1 VIRKL
6 LSVLVVAADERDADF
21 ATRVLEERG
30 DSVTVAPSVPDA
42 VTRLGRGDVDVA
54 LVSLSL
60 PHGDGLA
67 LVHHLRALYPTVD
80 VIVMTTPQDLED
92 SSHAM
97 ALGVLQTVLRP
108 LTGDALLVA
117 VDRARERRMLID
129 QRQRLDAEARSGR
142 KRTATYARCAAF
154 IAETDGEIVAARILE
169 ACAQELLLTDGAL
182 YLPPFPGSR
191 TFARAASHGEVSA
204 LPPGLDQE
212 ALEQFD
218 PTEIVAVQGGRIQIA
233 FLGPTELAGAAILLP
248 AKKLTSE
255 QEEALG
261 VIASLGTAALEAA
274 RKVDAIARTGIK
286 DPETSAYTF
295 AYFGDVAGREID
307 RAARHGRRFS
317 LVTLSMEGMSELGE
331 ASPKAQRR
339 ARKILTEAVLAAVRD
354 SDVVARVE
362 DDELYLLLPET
373 ALLGVL
379 GARHRIEARFA
390 EQTELH
396 ALVAA
401 ELPDA
406 ATPMLTFGV
415 AVYPFDG
422 TDLGT
427 LLRRSR
433 QRGEQSRNGPWRR
446 LGLGDQPLFEA
457 LDRLMGTEDDVA
469 VRPGGGVSLHGD
481 LTAAHDEGA
490 HHAILPASI
499 LPRLSRHLVAD
510 ARRAGIAGVVYAAGD
525 ERMGDALIDELAE
538 GGARAPLRGWVL
550 RSRDQP
556 APAVE
561 GAPAARTLAVPGADL
576 EGRVLL
582 LSLTEL
588 GGYVLSARRLR
599 SRRLKEPTMLVYH
612 ASDLD
617 MADGLVTALQRN
629 YHLQPEVG
637 Q

>member
-1 VIRKL
+1 MIRKL
-6 LSVLVVAADERDADF
+6 LSVLVVAADERDASF

-30 DSVTVAPSVPDA
+30 DQVTVAPSVPDA
-42 VTRLGRGDVDVA
+42 VSRLGRGDIDVA

-80 VIVMTTPQDLED
+80 VIVMTTPQDLEE

-129 QRQRLDAEARSGR
+129 QRERLDAEARSSR
-142 KRTATYARCAAF
+142 LRTATYARCAAF
-154 IAETDGEIVAARILE
+154 IAETDRTIIAERILG
-169 ACAQELLLTDGAL
+169 ACAQELPLASGAL
-182 YLPPFPGSR
+182 YLPAFLGSR
-191 TFARAASHGEVSA
+191 SFPRAATHQGGAGLPSA
-204 LPPGLDQE
+204 LDQAALDD
-212 ALEQFD
+212 FD
-218 PTEIVAVQGGRIQIA
+218 PTEVVGLRNGCVQIA
-233 FLGPTELAGAAILLP
+233 FLGPSELAGAAILRP
-248 AKKLTSE
+248 ERGLTEE
-255 QEEALG
+255 QVQALTI
-261 VIASLGTAALEAA
+261 IASLGTASLEAA

-317 LVTLSMEGMSELGE
+317 LVTLTMEGMTELGE
-331 ASPKAQRR
+331 VQPEAQRQ
-339 ARKILTEAVLAAVRD
+339 ARRMLTDAVLAAVRD
-354 SDVVARVE
+354 SDVVARVD

-379 GARHRIEARFA
+379 GARHRIENRFA
-390 EQTELH
+390 AQKDLHGILAEHLPELGPP
-396 ALVAA
+396 A
-401 ELPDA
+401 
-406 ATPMLTFGV
+406 LTFGA

-433 QRGEQSRNGPWRR
+433 QRGEQSRRGPWRR
-446 LGLGDQPLFEA
+446 LGLSGRPLFDA
-457 LDRLMGTEDDVA
+457 LDTLMGTEDDVV
-469 VRPGGGVSLHGD
+469 VRPDGRVSLHGD

-490 HHAILPASI
+490 HHAVLPASI
-499 LPRLSRHLVAD
+499 LPRLARYLIAD
-510 ARRAGIAGVVYAAGD
+510 ARRAGVAGVIYAAGD
-525 ERMGDALIDELAE
+525 DRMGEALIEEMAE
-538 GGARAPLRGWVL
+538 DGAHSLVRGWVL
-550 RSRDQP
+550 CAAESH
-556 APAVE
+556 APTLA
-561 GAPAARTLAVPGADL
+561 GPRTLAVPGEHLAD
-576 EGRVLL
+576 RVLL
-582 LSLTEL
+582 LALTEL
-588 GGYVLSARRLR
+588 GGYVLSARHLR
-599 SRRLKEPTMLVYH
+599 SRRLGEPTMLVYH

-617 MADGLVTALQRN
+617 MADGLVSALQRM

>member
-1 VIRKL
+1 MIRKL
-6 LSVLVVAADERDADF
+6 LSVLVVAADERDATF

-30 DSVTVAPSVPDA
+30 DAVTVAASVPDA

-80 VIVMTTPQDLED
+80 VIVMTTPRDLED

-129 QRQRLDAEARSGR
+129 QRERLDAEARSGR
-142 KRTATYARCAAF
+142 MRTATYARCAAF
-154 IAETDGEIVAARILE
+154 IAETNREIVAARILE
-169 ACAQELLLTDGAL
+169 AAAQELPLLDGAL

-191 TFARAASHGEVSA
+191 SFVRAASHGDDSQ
-204 LPPGLDQE
+204 LPPGLDQHTLD
-212 ALEQFD
+212 AFD
-218 PTEIVAVQGGRIQIA
+218 PTEVVAVREGRIQIA
-233 FLGPTELAGAAILLP
+233 FLGPTELAGAAILIP
-248 AKKLTSE
+248 EHKLNTE
-255 QEEALG
+255 QEEALT
-261 VIASLGTAALEAA
+261 VIASLGTASLEAA

-317 LVTLSMEGMSELGE
+317 LVTLSMEGMTELGE
-331 ASPKAQRR
+331 AKPEAQRR
-339 ARKILTEAVLAAVRD
+339 ARKLLTEAVLAAIRD

-379 GARHRIEARFA
+379 GARHRIQARFDA
-390 EQTELH
+390 QQELH
-396 ALVAA
+396 RIVAE

-406 ATPMLTFGV
+406 PPPALTFGV

-433 QRGEQSRNGPWRR
+433 QRAEQSRNGPWRR
-446 LGLGDQPLFEA
+446 LGLSGRPLFEA
-457 LDRLMGTEDDVA
+457 LDRLMGTDDDVA
-469 VRPGGGVSLHGD
+469 VRPDGRVSLHGD
-481 LTAAHDEGA
+481 LTAAHDQGA
-490 HHAILPASI
+490 HHAILPASL

-525 ERMGDALIDELAE
+525 PRMGDALIAELAE
-538 GGARAPLRGWVL
+538 GGTRAPFRGWVL
-550 RSRDQP
+550 RSQDQP
-556 APAVE
+556 APE
-561 GAPAARTLAVPGADL
+561 LTGAPAARTLAVPGEDL

>member
-1 VIRKL
+1 MIRKV

-30 DSVTVAPSVPDA
+30 DQVTVAPSVPDA
-42 VTRLGRGDVDVA
+42 VSRLGRGDVDVA

-80 VIVMTTPQDLED
+80 VIVMTTPQDLEE

-129 QRQRLDAEARSGR
+129 QRERLDAEARSGR
-142 KRTATYARCAAF
+142 LRTATYARCAAF
-154 IAETDGEIVAARILE
+154 IAETDRTIVAERILE
-169 ACAQELLLTDGAL
+169 ACAQELPLSSAAL
-182 YLPPFPGSR
+182 YLPPFLGSR
-191 TFARAASHGEVSA
+191 TFVRAAAQAEGIG
-204 LPPGLDQE
+204 LPTSLDQ
-212 ALEQFD
+212 AAVDAFD
-218 PTEIVAVQGGRIQIA
+218 PTEVVAVRDGRIQIA
-233 FLGPTELAGAAILLP
+233 FLGPTELAGAAILRP
-248 AKKLTSE
+248 RHKLSEE
-255 QEEALG
+255 QEQALT
-261 VIASLGTAALEAA
+261 VIASLGTASLEAA

-317 LVTLSMEGMSELGE
+317 LVTLAMDGMTELGE
-331 ASPKAQRR
+331 LRPEAQRH
-339 ARKILTEAVLAAVRD
+339 ARRLLTEAVLTAVRD

-390 EQTELH
+390 AQKELH
-396 ALVAA
+396 AIMA
-401 ELPDA
+401 EHLPELGPPA
-406 ATPMLTFGV
+406 LNFGV

-433 QRGEQSRNGPWRR
+433 QRGEQSRRGPWRR
-446 LGLGDQPLFEA
+446 LGLNGRPLFDA
-457 LDRLMGTEDDVA
+457 LDTLMGTEDDVV
-469 VRPGGGVSLHGD
+469 VRPDGRVSLHGD

-490 HHAILPASI
+490 HHAVLPASI

-510 ARRAGIAGVVYAAGD
+510 ARRAGVPGVIYAAGD
-525 ERMGDALIDELAE
+525 ERMGEALIDEMGE
-538 GGARAPLRGWVL
+538 DGARSQVRGWVL
-550 RSRDQP
+550 RSADQQ
-556 APAVE
+556 ALS
-561 GAPAARTLAVPGADL
+561 PAARTLAVPGADL
-576 EGRVLL
+576 AGRILL

-588 GGYVLSARRLR
+588 GGYVLSGRRLR
-599 SRRLKEPTMLVYH
+599 SRRLAEPTMLVYH

-617 MADGLVTALQRN
+617 MADGLVSALQRT

>member
-1 VIRKL
+1 MIRKL
-6 LSVLVVAADERDADF
+6 LSVLVVAADERDASF

-129 QRQRLDAEARSGR
+129 QRERLDAEARSGR
-142 KRTATYARCAAF
+142 MRTATYARCAAF
-154 IAETDGEIVAARILE
+154 IAETDREIVAARILE
-169 ACAQELLLTDGAL
+169 ACQQELSLLDGAL
-182 YLPPFPGSR
+182 YLPPFQGAR
-191 TFARAASHGEVSA
+191 TFMRAASHGERSQ
-204 LPPGLDQE
+204 LPPSLSQE
-212 ALEQFD
+212 ALDGFD
-218 PTEIVAVQGGRIQIA
+218 PTEVVAVRDGRIQVA
-233 FLGPTELAGAAILLP
+233 FLGPMELAGAAILVP
-248 AKKLTSE
+248 EQKLSGE
-255 QEEALG
+255 QEEALT
-261 VIASLGTAALEAA
+261 VIASLGTASLEAA

-317 LVTLSMEGMSELGE
+317 LVTLSMDGMTELGE
-331 ASPKAQRR
+331 VSPEAQRI
-339 ARKILTEAVLAAVRD
+339 ARKLLTEAVLAAVRD

-390 EQTELH
+390 AQ
-396 ALVAA
+396 A
-401 ELPDA
+401 ELRRIMREQLDLSAPA
-406 ATPMLTFGV
+406 LTFGV

-433 QRGEQSRNGPWRR
+433 QRGEQSRRGPWRR
-446 LGLGDQPLFEA
+446 LGLGGRPLFEA
-457 LDRLMGTEDDVA
+457 LDMLMGTEDDVA
-469 VRPGGGVSLHGD
+469 VRPDGRISLHGD

-490 HHAILPASI
+490 HHAVLPASL

-525 ERMGDALIDELAE
+525 ERMGDALIAELAE

-550 RSRDQP
+550 RSDDQP
-556 APAVE
+556 APELA
-561 GAPAARTLAVPGADL
+561 GAPAARTLAVPGEDL

-599 SRRLKEPTMLVYH
+599 SRRLTEPTMLVYH

>member
-1 VIRKL
+1 MIRKV

-30 DSVTVAPSVPDA
+30 DQVTVAPSVPDA
-42 VTRLGRGDVDVA
+42 VSRLGRGDVDVA

-80 VIVMTTPQDLED
+80 VIVMTTPQDLEE

-117 VDRARERRMLID
+117 VDRARERRMLLD
-129 QRQRLDAEARSGR
+129 QRERLDAEARSGR
-142 KRTATYARCAAF
+142 LRTATYARCAAF
-154 IAETDGEIVAARILE
+154 IAETDRTIVAGRILE
-169 ACAQELLLTDGAL
+169 ACSQELPLSAAAL
-182 YLPPFPGSR
+182 YLPAFLGSR
-191 TFARAASHGEVSA
+191 TFSRAATHGQAEA
-204 LPPGLDQE
+204 LPSSLDQE
-212 ALEQFD
+212 ALDAFD
-218 PTEIVAVQGGRIQIA
+218 PTEVVSLRDRRIQIA
-233 FLGPTELAGAAILLP
+233 FLGPTELAGAAILVP
-248 AKKLTSE
+248 ERRLTEE
-255 QEEALG
+255 QEQALS
-261 VIASLGTAALEAA
+261 VIASLGTASLEAA

-307 RAARHGRRFS
+307 RAARHGRRFA
-317 LVTLSMEGMSELGE
+317 LVTLAMDGMAELGV
-331 ASPKAQRR
+331 ASPEAQRD
-339 ARKILTEAVLAAVRD
+339 ARRLLTEAVLAAVRD

-379 GARHRIEARFA
+379 GARHRIESRFA
-390 EQTELH
+390 SQKELH
-396 ALVAA
+396 GILREHLP
-401 ELPDA
+401 ELGP
-406 ATPMLTFGV
+406 ATLNFGV
-415 AVYPFDG
+415 AVYPYDG

-433 QRGEQSRNGPWRR
+433 QRGEQSRLGPWRR
-446 LGLGDQPLFEA
+446 LGLGGQPLFDA
-457 LDRLMGTEDDVA
+457 LDRLMGTEDDVV
-469 VRPGGGVSLHGD
+469 VRPDGSVSLHGD

-490 HHAILPASI
+490 HHAVLPASI

-510 ARRAGIAGVVYAAGD
+510 ARRAGVAGVIYAAGD
-525 ERMGDALIDELAE
+525 ERMGEALIDEMGE
-538 GGARAPLRGWVL
+538 DGGRVRGWVL
-550 RSRDQP
+550 RSRDEP
-556 APAVE
+556 APEHAS
-561 GAPAARTLAVPGADL
+561 APAARTLAVPGEDL
-576 EGRVLL
+576 RGRVLL
-582 LSLTEL
+582 LALTEL

-599 SRRLKEPTMLVYH
+599 SRRLAEPSMLVYH

-617 MADGLVTALQRN
+617 MADGLVTALQRT